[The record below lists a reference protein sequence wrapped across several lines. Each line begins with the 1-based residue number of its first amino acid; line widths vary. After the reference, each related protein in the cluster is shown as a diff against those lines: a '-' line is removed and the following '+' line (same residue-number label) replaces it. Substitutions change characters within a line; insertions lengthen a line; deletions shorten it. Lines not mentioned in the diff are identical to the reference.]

1 MRRHALKS
9 SLEEHRRV
17 VDVATR
23 YLGVWVSECLSIWVS
38 GCLSVWVSGCL
49 DVWVSGCL
57 GVRILMSILITF
69 IITFYISLFCIGLY
83 FLYFNYCILSYFIFR
98 IVFHYF
104 CYTFFCVSLF
114 FITFFSI
121 VSCSSFFMCFLPFV
135 LHFYFSLSAY
145 TTDNLASPA
154 PRYAIHNPATEFTV
168 RKVHRR
174 SFIILFNSKTYL
186 FLSKT
191 ICILSLV
198 QVSLWNTI
206 H

>member
-1 MRRHALKS
+1 M
-9 SLEEHRRV
+9 
-17 VDVATR
+17 
-23 YLGVWVSECLSIWVS
+23 
-38 GCLSVWVSGCL
+38 
-49 DVWVSGCL
+49 SGCL

-121 VSCSSFFMCFLPFV
+121 VSCVFLPFV

-154 PRYAIHNPATEFTV
+154 PRYAVHNPATEFTV

-198 QVSLWNTI
+198 QVSL
-206 H
+206 